1 MGTESY
7 EELMRP
13 LAGRFSVQ
21 DESPED
27 LPVTPVLRTLP
38 ADAPG
43 VALAHLHAQ
52 AELRDQ
58 LLAHIYVLGHN
69 AFERLVIDILLHM
82 GYGSRRRD
90 LVRCLGKSHDGGVDG
105 VIEQDELALDVIYI
119 QAKRLKPGSSVPVSQ
134 VRDFVGSLEARH
146 ATKGL
151 FVSTGLFT
159 SSGEEFVRAVSRR
172 VVLVNG
178 WQLADIMMRHNIGV
192 RVKETYQ
199 FKELEPAYFNR
210 QR

>member
-1 MGTESY
+1 MAVETY
-7 EELMRP
+7 EELMVP
-13 LAGRFSVQ
+13 LAKRFAG
-21 DESPED
+21 DEPVLED
-27 LPVTPVLRTLP
+27 TPVVPAMRVLP

-43 VALAHLHAQ
+43 VARAYLASQ
-52 AELRDQ
+52 SELRDQ
-58 LLAHIYVLGHN
+58 LLAHIHVLGHN

-134 VRDFVGSLEARH
+134 DFVGSLEARH

-151 FVSTGLFT
+151 FVTTGLFT
-159 SSGEEFVRAVSRR
+159 SGGEEFVRAVSRR

-199 FKELEPAYFNR
+199 FKELEMAYFQK